1 MLPHTTEIVLWQQVI
16 GTSLHPPYKVLNQE
30 WHTLLSTSQWRP
42 KCLHSNKALPNSSL
56 SHQLLLLLLSIS
68 VIFFTYLPE
77 KFFNQPSFLELFHVE
92 RGPKNNNHYTSQP
105 SVSWHSQWRTWG
117 FCWSRVSLAAC
128 PCWRQLAHSDKAEDA
143 RVLLYSV
150 IYTISMYH
158 ILPQEPLWIIGT
170 AFTGWMLPKSHPTE
184 RVKALTWLTELWF

>member
-1 MLPHTTEIVLWQQVI
+1 MLLHTTEIVLWPQII

-30 WHTLLSTSQWRP
+30 WHTHFFQPASEDLNVYTATRLCP
-42 KCLHSNKALPNSSL
+42 ASSL

-77 KFFNQPSFLELFHVE
+77 KFFNQPSFLELFQVE

-117 FCWSRVSLAAC
+117 FCWSRVSLAAW
-128 PCWRQLAHSDKAEDA
+128 PCWRQLAHSDKAEDT
-143 RVLLYSV
+143 RVLLYSL
-150 IYTISMYH
+150 IYTTSKN
-158 ILPQEPLWIIGT
+158 LCG
-170 AFTGWMLPKSHPTE
+170 
-184 RVKALTWLTELWF
+184 